1 VSIFVR
7 VVAAVAAVSVLQ
19 ACQPVSL
26 APSGATAPAPRPA
39 TFVAPS
45 GQGAELPSARSR
57 DLETFYRRIE
67 ANLRAQGLLR
77 TDPGTTDAPFSAQDL
92 IRNFEQIALFEEYV
106 NVGGR
111 IVARQTP
118 SQINRW
124 ERPILVQLEFGDSV
138 PEARRTRDRISVAA
152 FVTRLS
158 RITGHPMRLVA
169 SGGNFHVFMVSEDD
183 RMRLGPRLRGIMPGM
198 SAPALATVID
208 MPRSTYCLALA
219 WDADEDGAFE
229 TAVAVIRAEHP
240 DLLRLSCIHE
250 EMAQGMGLSN
260 DSPEARPSIFND
272 DEEFALLT
280 PHDEYLLRILYDRRL
295 RPGMKAEEAMPIV
308 RVIAEELLGGTM

>member
-1 VSIFVR
+1 MSIFAR
-7 VVAAVAAVSVLQ
+7 VLAAIAAVVVLQ
-19 ACQPVSL
+19 ACQQVAPV
-26 APSGATAPAPRPA
+26 APPATVPAPRPA
-39 TFVAPS
+39 ALLAPPADVAS
-45 GQGAELPSARSR
+45 EPSARSR
-57 DLETFYRRIE
+57 ELETFYRRIE

-77 TDPGTTDAPFSAQDL
+77 TDPGTTDAPFTSEDL
-92 IRNFEQIALFEEYV
+92 IRNFERIALFEEYV

-124 ERPILVQLEFGDSV
+124 ERPILVQLEFGPGV
-138 PEARRTRDRISVAA
+138 PETARARDRISVAS

-158 RITGHPMRLVA
+158 RTTGHPMRLVPA
-169 SGGNFHVFMVSEDD
+169 GGNFHVFVVSEDD
-183 RMRLGPRLRGIMPGM
+183 RMRLGPRLRDVMPGM

-219 WDADEDGAFE
+219 WDADEDGAYE

-260 DSPEARPSIFND
+260 DSPDARPSIFND

-280 PHDEYLLRILYDRRL
+280 AHDENLLRILYDRRL
-295 RPGMKAEEAMPIV
+295 RPGMGAEDAMPIV
-308 RVIAEELLGGTM
+308 RVIVDELLGAAM